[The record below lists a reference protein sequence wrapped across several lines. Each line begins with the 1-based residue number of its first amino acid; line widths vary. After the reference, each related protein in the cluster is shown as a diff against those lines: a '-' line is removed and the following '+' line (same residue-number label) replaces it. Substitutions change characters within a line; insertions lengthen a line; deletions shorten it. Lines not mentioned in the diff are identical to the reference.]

1 MTIELLRYKKKY
13 IENLPEILKTF
24 RINYNEL
31 LETLKQL
38 PNTIKEYW
46 DEKKYIYNRSGQ
58 ILNLPDHRM
67 RKHQTTVGSLSFITR
82 NKRLLL

>member
-13 IENLPEILKTF
+13 IENLPDILKTF
-24 RINYNEL
+24 RINSKEL

-38 PNTIKEYW
+38 PNTIEEYW
-46 DEKKYIYNRSGQ
+46 DEKKYIYNRSGH

>member
-1 MTIELLRYKKKY
+1 MNCLDIKKKY
-13 IENLPEILKTF
+13 IENIPEILKTF
-24 RINYNEL
+24 RINYKEL

-46 DEKKYIYNRSGQ
+46 DEKKYIYNRSGH

>member
-24 RINYNEL
+24 RINYKEL

-46 DEKKYIYNRSGQ
+46 DEKKYIYKRSGH

>member
-1 MTIELLRYKKKY
+1 MTIELLRYIKKY

-24 RINYNEL
+24 RINYKEL

-38 PNTIKEYW
+38 PNIIKEYW
-46 DEKKYIYNRSGQ
+46 DEKKYIYIRSGH

>member
-1 MTIELLRYKKKY
+1 MNCLDIKKY

-24 RINYNEL
+24 RINYKEL
-31 LETLKQL
+31 LETLKQ
-38 PNTIKEYW
+38 W
-46 DEKKYIYNRSGQ
+46 DEKKYIYNRSGH

>member
-24 RINYNEL
+24 RINYKEL

-38 PNTIKEYW
+38 PNIIKEYW
-46 DEKKYIYNRSGQ
+46 DEKKYIYNRSGH